1 MTVGTNNKKQVAVLS
16 ALVLLMVYLVYTNVL
31 AGPDTPQRPARSGG
45 APAAAPQ
52 GTAAPAGSV
61 ATGRPAPKRA
71 GSRARTQEFRPALT
85 DKKAEGR
92 RDLATIDPTL
102 RLDLFAK
109 VQAVEIAGGAR
120 NVFQFAPAPPPP
132 VTAAPPKPTGPEPT
146 VYVAQGPRQPAPPA
160 PPPPPPPPPPITLK
174 FYGFTSQENGKRT
187 AYLLDGEEIYIAAEG
202 DTLKRRYKIV
212 RILPTSILIEDLDAK
227 RQQSVPLTPE
237 ESSG

>member
-1 MTVGTNNKKQVAVLS
+1 MTLGTNNRKQVAVLS

-31 AGPDTPQRPARSGG
+31 AGPDVPQRPARSGA

-52 GTAAPAGSV
+52 GTATPGGSV

-85 DKKAEGR
+85 DKNPDRR
-92 RDLATIDPTL
+92 RDLSTTDPTL

-109 VQAVEIAGGAR
+109 VQGVEIAGGAR

-132 VTAAPPKPTGPEPT
+132 VTAAPPKPPGPEPT